1 MKKKEVVEQDAQM
14 VRWNE
19 IIHGLTS
26 HVNELDLDCNG
37 QPLNGFIR
45 GEILLD
51 LSFLWVLHRHLEQNR
66 S

>member
-1 MKKKEVVEQDAQM
+1 MMPKRHPEMRSFIQTVSRK
-14 VRWNE
+14 
-19 IIHGLTS
+19 
-26 HVNELDLDCNG
+26 LDLDCNG

-51 LSFLWVLHRHLEQNR
+51 LSFLCTASKITKVLHRHLERNR